1 MPKVTVASL
10 KKECKT
16 LGIKGYSSK
25 RKPELIELLAKY
37 KADNNIDDIQPQP
50 ITEEQKVKPT
60 EKKENKTNNAKKVN
74 KEKKAKKS
82 TKKPVKGEEEDD
94 DDLEFNKYDF
104 QFKYMKDGEI
114 IGELLTYIDIKSIEN
129 IVNNKIP
136 DLSDRDSRNVV
147 AQIIWD
153 KMKNKHKKTYQE
165 FLPNHTKSNDKIVE
179 VKPCEQLSEHDLFV
193 ISDDDEM

>member
-37 KADNNIDDIQPQP
+37 KADNNIDDIQPLP
-50 ITEEQKVKPT
+50 VPEEQKAEPN
-60 EKKENKTNNAKKVN
+60 EKKENKTKKEN
-74 KEKKAKKS
+74 KRKKS
-82 TKKPVKGEEEDD
+82 TKKPVKNEEKDD
-94 DDLEFNKYDF
+94 DIEFNKFDF
-104 QFKYMKDGEI
+104 QLKYMKDGEI

-129 IVNNKIP
+129 NVNNKIP
-136 DLSDRDSRNVV
+136 DLDDKDSRNIV

-165 FLPNHTKSNDKIVE
+165 FLPNHTKSNDKNVE
-179 VKPCEQLSEHDLFV
+179 VKPCEQLSEHDLFDLFV